1 MPQGVQHSETC
12 PPSSANRA
20 PFGIIAIDLAHHR
33 ILELVSPDVEVLPQR
48 RPLDRHRHP
57 VQEASACE
65 PEEQAVRVDGLDL
78 FFVIAR
84 VDVEALRGAAVEA
97 GRAEPRGTLYDA
109 SVRLLE

>member
-1 MPQGVQHSETC
+1 M
-12 PPSSANRA
+12 
-20 PFGIIAIDLAHHR
+20 
-33 ILELVSPDVEVLPQR
+33 LPQC

-84 VDVEALRGAAVEA
+84 VDVEALRGATVEA
-97 GRAEPRGTLYDA
+97 GRAEPRGTLCDA
-109 SVRLLE
+109 SVRLLG